1 MGLRPPLHAPG
12 CHCAVCDTIRRQDAA
27 KLINWPRRLPVSRW
41 APPDLNAPRIDPTAL
56 LSEAVGLLN
65 EVDGTFG
72 LAGDW
77 KTRLDRLRAEYQRI
91 AP

>member
-56 LSEAVGLLN
+56 LSEAMSLLTHA
-65 EVDGTFG
+65 EGCYLED
-72 LAGDW
+72 DW
-77 KTRLDRLRAEYQRI
+77 FKRLEQLRAEYKRI